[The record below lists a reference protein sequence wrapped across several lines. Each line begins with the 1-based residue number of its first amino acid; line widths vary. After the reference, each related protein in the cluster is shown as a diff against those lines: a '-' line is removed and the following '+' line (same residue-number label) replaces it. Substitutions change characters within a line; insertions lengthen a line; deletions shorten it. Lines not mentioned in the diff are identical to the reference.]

1 VPTHTH
7 LHHHNRNLLLLSNS
21 DDLMLLSGN
30 KISSVFE
37 DGKHVGKSRWKRG
50 GVRSVGLAFKDN

>member
-1 VPTHTH
+1 
-7 LHHHNRNLLLLSNS
+7 
-21 DDLMLLSGN
+21 LMLLSGN